1 MLREE
6 GDSDSSSEL
15 FLQSK
20 CRRIIRQLLASSEDG
35 NSSDKIAKNSDK
47 DSSHCS
53 DSSISNTGTIYR
65 NECFS
70 MQPVEY
76 CASYEYPRCQNN
88 AEVLKCNEVEDF
100 YR

>member
-20 CRRIIRQLLASSEDG
+20 CRRIIRQSLASSENG
-35 NSSDKIAKNSDK
+35 NSSNKIAKSDK

-53 DSSISNTGTIYR
+53 DVGTSYQ
-65 NECFS
+65 NECSS

-76 CASYEYPRCQNN
+76 CASYELSTVPKQRES
-88 AEVLKCNEVEDF
+88 AKL
-100 YR
+100 